1 MFASTAR
8 DFIEKAIESDQ
19 KFLAKFDP
27 AIDKDAFEAEWQA
40 RSSGAR
46 SEVNSFEPNYEGSS
60 IVAGPP
66 GATCSAIGSHQFA
79 ARAGHHLAPR
89 QLASGRNVFEELGDG
104 FTLLDFGTPDA
115 AVAEDQARRRG
126 QRRAAQAD
134 QRRQRGSAGILQ
146 GDARAGPARS
156 VCRLG
161 VGRRCDRRRRH
172 HPSHG
177 RRPPLTVT
185 PAPSSNKNKA
195 EGRQGN
201 TGNKAMSRHSAAHYF
216 LEGLVDLGVE
226 YIFANLG
233 TDHVSL
239 IEEIARWDREGRKH
253 PEIILCPHEI
263 VAVHMA
269 GGYALATG
277 KGQAVFV
284 HVDAGTA
291 NACMAIQNLFRYRLP
306 VMLFAG
312 RAPYTLHGEL
322 TGSRDTYVHFV
333 QDPFDIASI
342 VRPYVKWEYSLPSGV
357 VVKEALARAGAFMHS
372 DPPGPVYMM
381 LPRETLAEE
390 WDEAQMP
397 TYNPARYGGVAVG
410 GIDQAR
416 VDAIATRLM
425 AAENPI
431 ALTAYL
437 GRNADAVSAL
447 ERLALACGIRIAEF
461 NSIDLNV
468 SQDSPC
474 FAGFDPL
481 PLLEQ
486 ADVGLLLDTD
496 VPFVPQYAKRVEAID
511 WIQIDIDPLK
521 SDFPMW
527 GFPTDIRV
535 QADCAT
541 VLRQVLEVV
550 AARADDSYRKRIVD
564 RIAGWSGAREA
575 ADRRRAAAAATKG
588 APGAISAAYLFAT
601 LNRALSQDD
610 IVVNEAIRNAPLV
623 QEHIRRTRPGSY
635 VGLAGGGLGFSG
647 GMALGLKL
655 AQPERRIVQII
666 GDGGFHFSSPDS
678 VFAVAQQYQI
688 PILTVVLDNGGW
700 QAVKS
705 SVQRVYPK
713 GVAARDQFL
722 SIATALG
729 PAGRA
734 ATASPISAVRSAPTL
749 NSSASRMNSP
759 RRVDRCLAAVDGGIA
774 AVLHV
779 QITPL

>member
-1 MFASTAR
+1 
-8 DFIEKAIESDQ
+8 
-19 KFLAKFDP
+19 
-27 AIDKDAFEAEWQA
+27 
-40 RSSGAR
+40 
-46 SEVNSFEPNYEGSS
+46 
-60 IVAGPP
+60 
-66 GATCSAIGSHQFA
+66 
-79 ARAGHHLAPR
+79 
-89 QLASGRNVFEELGDG
+89 
-104 FTLLDFGTPDA
+104 
-115 AVAEDQARRRG
+115 
-126 QRRAAQAD
+126 
-134 QRRQRGSAGILQ
+134 
-146 GDARAGPARS
+146 
-156 VCRLG
+156 
-161 VGRRCDRRRRH
+161 
-172 HPSHG
+172 
-177 RRPPLTVT
+177 
-185 PAPSSNKNKA
+185 
-195 EGRQGN
+195 
-201 TGNKAMSRHSAAHYF
+201 MSRHSAAHYF

-253 PEIILCPHEI
+253 PEVILCPHEI

-312 RAPYTLHGEL
+312 RAPFTLHGEL

-397 TYNPARYGGVAVG
+397 AYNPARYGGVAAG
-410 GIDQAR
+410 GIDPAR

-437 GRNADAVSAL
+437 GRNADAVAAL

-468 SQDSPC
+468 SQDLPC

-550 AARADDSYRKRIVD
+550 AARADDGYRKRVID
-564 RIAGWSGAREA
+564 RIAGWSSAREA
-575 ADRRRAAAAATKG
+575 ADKRRAAAAANKG

-623 QEHIRRTRPGSY
+623 QEHIRRTRPGQLCRPRRRRARLQRRHGAGPEAGAAGAAHRADHRRRRLSFFLA
-635 VGLAGGGLGFSG
+635 GFGIRRRPAISNSDFDRGARQWRLAGGQVVGAAGLSEG
-647 GMALGLKL
+647 
-655 AQPERRIVQII
+655 RRR
-666 GDGGFHFSSPDS
+666 G
-678 VFAVAQQYQI
+678 
-688 PILTVVLDNGGW
+688 
-700 QAVKS
+700 
-705 SVQRVYPK
+705 
-713 GVAARDQFL
+713 DQFL

-734 ATASPISAVRSAPTL
+734 AKLFRYRPRVRRA
-749 NSSASRMNSP
+749 R
-759 RRVDRCLAAVDGGIA
+759 
-774 AVLHV
+774 
-779 QITPL
+779 

>member
-1 MFASTAR
+1 
-8 DFIEKAIESDQ
+8 
-19 KFLAKFDP
+19 
-27 AIDKDAFEAEWQA
+27 
-40 RSSGAR
+40 
-46 SEVNSFEPNYEGSS
+46 
-60 IVAGPP
+60 
-66 GATCSAIGSHQFA
+66 
-79 ARAGHHLAPR
+79 
-89 QLASGRNVFEELGDG
+89 
-104 FTLLDFGTPDA
+104 
-115 AVAEDQARRRG
+115 
-126 QRRAAQAD
+126 
-134 QRRQRGSAGILQ
+134 
-146 GDARAGPARS
+146 
-156 VCRLG
+156 
-161 VGRRCDRRRRH
+161 
-172 HPSHG
+172 
-177 RRPPLTVT
+177 
-185 PAPSSNKNKA
+185 
-195 EGRQGN
+195 
-201 TGNKAMSRHSAAHYF
+201 MSRHSAAHYF
-216 LEGLVDLGVE
+216 LEGLVDLGIE

-239 IEEIARWDREGRKH
+239 IEENARWDREGRKH
-253 PEIILCPHEI
+253 PQVILCPHEI

-291 NACMAIQNLFRYRLP
+291 NACMAIQNLFRYRLT

-312 RAPYTLHGEL
+312 RAPYTVHGEL

-342 VRPYVKWEYSLPSGV
+342 VRSYVKWEYSLPSGV

-397 TYNPARYGGVAVG
+397 TYAPARYGGVAVG

-416 VDAIATRLM
+416 VEAIATRLM
-425 AAENPI
+425 AADNPI

-437 GRNADAVSAL
+437 GRKADAVSAL

-535 QADCAT
+535 QGDCAT

-550 AARADDSYRKRIVD
+550 AARADDSYRKRVIG
-564 RIAGWSGAREA
+564 RITGWSSAREA
-575 ADRRRAAAAATKG
+575 ADKRRTAAAANKGTSGLFVRDLEPRAFAERYRRQRGDPQCAAGAGAYPSHAAGKLCRPGRRRARLQRRHGAGPEAGAAGAAHRANHRRRRLSLFLAG
-588 APGAISAAYLFAT
+588 LSIRRRPAISNSDSDCGA
-601 LNRALSQDD
+601 RQW
-610 IVVNEAIRNAPLV
+610 R
-623 QEHIRRTRPGSY
+623 
-635 VGLAGGGLGFSG
+635 LAGGQVVGAAGLSEG
-647 GMALGLKL
+647 
-655 AQPERRIVQII
+655 RRC
-666 GDGGFHFSSPDS
+666 
-678 VFAVAQQYQI
+678 
-688 PILTVVLDNGGW
+688 
-700 QAVKS
+700 
-705 SVQRVYPK
+705 
-713 GVAARDQFL
+713 RDQFI

-734 ATASPISAVRSAPTL
+734 AKLFRYRARVRRP
-749 NSSASRMNSP
+749 P
-759 RRVDRCLAAVDGGIA
+759 RIR
-774 AVLHV
+774 
-779 QITPL
+779 